1 MHMSQ
6 QVVIWPL
13 LSVILP
19 IMHTPVHCHWL
30 YNYKHTSQIV
40 API

>member
-6 QVVIWPL
+6 QVVNWPS

-19 IMHTPVHCHWL
+19 IMYTPVHWL